1 MRRILRRRTMKKRT
15 PEDLA
20 RSEEIGR
27 RLRERVARIEAEL
40 AEKAKVPGRRRR
52 RRVFGL
58 LAL

>member
-1 MRRILRRRTMKKRT
+1 MKKRT

-27 RLRERVARIEAEL
+27 RLGERVARVEAEL
-40 AEKAKVPGRRRR
+40 AEKAKESGRRRR
-52 RRVFGL
+52 RLFGL

>member
-1 MRRILRRRTMKKRT
+1 MKKRT
-15 PEDLA
+15 PDDLA

-40 AEKAKVPGRRRR
+40 AEKARETGRRRR
-52 RRVFGL
+52 RRLFGL